1 MEISC
6 EAESSQ
12 FESFPRKA
20 LAVEENTIVGVDD
33 DILEIKAR
41 LCGSP
46 SSKLQ
51 VVALVGMGGIGKTAL
66 ARKVYEDPLVMH
78 HFYLRAWITVSR
90 QHRVGE
96 MLLGLL
102 RCVCPSSDEIYKKSE
117 QQLAEELRRRLIG
130 HKYLIVM
137 DDVWSSEAWDDV
149 KRCFPDD
156 RNGSRIILTSR
167 VMAVGVHAQPASP
180 PHCLRPLDLHQSWE
194 LISQKVFGKTA
205 CPSGLEEIGKK
216 IAERCGGLPLAIVVV
231 AGSLAKVSKTRTSWS
246 NFAKMVGSA
255 ANEQDKQKCLDIL
268 ALSYHYLP
276 CHLKPCFLY
285 MGAFPEDYEI
295 PAWTLI
301 RLWIAE
307 GFLPPETKLKS
318 PEEVAEHCLED
329 LVSRSLVMVAKRR
342 SDGGVKTC
350 VIHDLLREL
359 SLQEGEKENFMY
371 VKKEHSTIYSAYAYN
386 EQRLSFTSGVDI
398 ISSKIDTSWKDICSF
413 PNIYQSTPV
422 TSSFLSFGT
431 IGMPTQSETIF
442 LTSAFRLLRVL
453 HLVGHTFIHFPVE
466 ITQLIHLK
474 YLALSYRPEFPLSLS
489 KLVNLQTLVLET
501 SGVLILPTEMWE
513 MEQLRHLHLK
523 NTSFW
528 PSHPMTSTKALSNL
542 QTLCFID
549 LNSCTRE
556 VFISISNLK
565 KLGITG
571 SGFCTGV
578 GETKW
583 ELYLEHWIRPQQLNG
598 CLTNLLYLKRLETLK
613 FCSILVKNFPCSDA
627 FPPNLKK
634 LSITMCF
641 LVPKSVTTFS
651 KLPNL
656 EILKLKDVNFERY
669 VFELSEQ
676 VFKTLKFLLIQS
688 STLKLWEVANSYHF
702 PKLERLVLKHCFSLK
717 EIPNEIGDIPTLE
730 FMELHHSPA
739 VEQCA
744 RRIEDEQRELGNDS
758 FKVYINRSVT
768 S

>member
-1 MEISC
+1 MMMEISC
-6 EAESSQ
+6 GAESSQ
-12 FESFPRKA
+12 FESFPRKGS
-20 LAVEENTIVGVDD
+20 AVEGSIVGVDD
-33 DILEIKAR
+33 DILEIKGR

-46 SSKLQ
+46 SSKLE

-66 ARKVYEDPLVMH
+66 AKKVYEDPLVMH

-96 MLLGLL
+96 MFLGLL

-117 QQLAEELRRRLIG
+117 HQLAEELRRRLIG
-130 HKYLIVM
+130 HRYLIVM
-137 DDVWSSEAWDDV
+137 DDVWSTEAWDDV

-156 RNGSRIILTSR
+156 RNGSRIILTSW
-167 VMAVGVHAQPASP
+167 VMAVGVHAHPGSP

-194 LISQKVFGKTA
+194 LLCQKVFGKTP
-205 CPSGLEEIGKK
+205 CPSELVEIGKK

-231 AGSLAKVSKTRTSWS
+231 AGSLAKVSKTRSSWS
-246 NFAKMVGSA
+246 NYAKMVGSA

-268 ALSYHYLP
+268 ALSYQYLP

-285 MGAFPEDYEI
+285 TGAFPEDYEI
-295 PAWTLI
+295 PAWTLF

-307 GFLPPETKLKS
+307 GFLPETKLKS

-329 LVSRSLVMVAKRR
+329 LVSRSLVMVSKRR

-350 VIHDLLREL
+350 VVHDLLREL
-359 SLQEGEKENFMY
+359 SLQEGEKEKFMH

-386 EQRLSFTSGVDI
+386 
-398 ISSKIDTSWKDICSF
+398 SK
-413 PNIYQSTPV
+413 QSTPV

-431 IGMPTQSETIF
+431 IGMPQSETIF
-442 LTSAFRLLRVL
+442 LISTFRLLRVL
-453 HLVGHTFIHFPVE
+453 HLVGHTFVHFPVE
-466 ITQLIHLK
+466 ITHLIHMK
-474 YLALSYRPEFPLSLS
+474 YLALSFSQPDFPLSVS

-501 SGVLILPTEMWE
+501 SGSLILPTEMWE
-513 MEQLRHLHLK
+513 MEKLRHLHLK
-523 NTSFW
+523 NSSLW
-528 PSHPMTSTKALSNL
+528 PSPPMTSTKVLSNL

-571 SGFCTGV
+571 CGAGLEVTN
-578 GETKW
+578 W
-583 ELYLEHWIRPQQLNG
+583 ALYQQHWIRQQLNG
-598 CLTNLLYLKRLETLK
+598 CLTNLLYLKQLETLK
-613 FCSILVKNFPCSDA
+613 FCSILIKNFPCWDA

-634 LSITMCF
+634 LSIKMCY

-651 KLPNL
+651 MLPNL
-656 EILKLKDVNFERY
+656 EILKLKDVNFERHA
-669 VFELSEQ
+669 FELSEQ
-676 VFKTLKFLLIQS
+676 VFKKLKFLLIQS

-730 FMELHHSPA
+730 FIELHHSPA
-739 VEQCA
+739 VEHCA
-744 RRIEDEQRELGNDS
+744 RRIEDEQRDLGNDS
-758 FKVYINRSVT
+758 FKVYINRSVIPCGMDRNG
-768 S
+768 